1 MFKSFVSVLTVTAV
15 CGVGVAADWS
25 GFRGPNGNGISDAKS
40 VPIEWSVDT
49 NILWKVALPGQS
61 NGSPILSNG
70 RVFLTSAE
78 DDGKARHLHCYD
90 AKDGSSLWA
99 KTVAFDKVMP
109 THKTNLYG
117 GTTPASDG
125 ERVVVW
131 HGSAGL
137 YCYDIDG
144 KELWNRHFG
153 DFRHQWGYGTSPVLR
168 DGKVI
173 LHSGPGAKVFV
184 AALDLAD
191 GKTIWQT
198 DEPQAGNGET
208 NTAGK
213 YMGSWSTPVIL
224 QSGDKALAVCSM
236 ATRVNAYDLE
246 SGDIVWSCDGL
257 RGPKGD
263 LCYTSPVIAG
273 DVCVA
278 MGGFNGP
285 AIGFR
290 MEGSGDIT
298 ATQRLW
304 RVDQKT
310 PQRIG
315 SGVFLDGLIYMANA
329 GPNILQ
335 CIDPET
341 GDVVWQERA
350 PGGAHWSSLVAA
362 DGHLFVTDQ
371 SGTTHILKA
380 SREGLNIVA
389 SNKLGESS
397 NSTPAIA
404 DGRVFLRTF
413 RNLYCVGK

>member
-1 MFKSFVSVLTVTAV
+1 
-15 CGVGVAADWS
+15 
-25 GFRGPNGNGISDAKS
+25 
-40 VPIEWSVDT
+40 
-49 NILWKVALPGQS
+49 
-61 NGSPILSNG
+61 
-70 RVFLTSAE
+70 
-78 DDGKARHLHCYD
+78 
-90 AKDGSSLWA
+90 
-99 KTVAFDKVMP
+99 
-109 THKTNLYG
+109 
-117 GTTPASDG
+117 
-125 ERVVVW
+125 
-131 HGSAGL
+131 
-137 YCYDIDG
+137 
-144 KELWNRHFG
+144 
-153 DFRHQWGYGTSPVLR
+153 
-168 DGKVI
+168 
-173 LHSGPGAKVFV
+173 
-184 AALDLAD
+184 
-191 GKTIWQT
+191 
-198 DEPQAGNGET
+198 
-208 NTAGK
+208 
-213 YMGSWSTPVIL
+213 
-224 QSGDKALAVCSM
+224 M

-257 RGPKGD
+257 SGPKGD

-380 SREGLNIVA
+380 SREGLSIVA